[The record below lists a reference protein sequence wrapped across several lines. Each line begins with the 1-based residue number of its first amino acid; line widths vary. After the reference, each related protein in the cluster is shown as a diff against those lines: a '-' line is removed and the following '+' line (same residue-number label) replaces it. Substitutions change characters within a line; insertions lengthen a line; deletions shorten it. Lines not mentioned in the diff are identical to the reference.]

1 MLDFQQKRK
10 LRGFMYHRITLFVL
24 GFLVVSSLYST
35 FGVWQKKKESEEF
48 RKVAEKKL
56 SELQNRHDNLEKDIE
71 RLETPEGVEEEIRS
85 KFSVAKKGENVVV
98 IVNDIAVD
106 GSSSTEKVS
115 FWQKFLNLFK

>member
-1 MLDFQQKRK
+1 
-10 LRGFMYHRITLFVL
+10 MYHRITLFVL